1 MRLDL
6 PSVSFRL
13 SMNRC
18 SEYQGREV
26 CTMKDYKLGLLTE
39 EDINGISETVELVQD
54 VDVAGVDWR
63 GAGYSMGAV
72 GAVWAGVGAMM

>member
-1 MRLDL
+1 
-6 PSVSFRL
+6 
-13 SMNRC
+13 
-18 SEYQGREV
+18 
-26 CTMKDYKLGLLTE
+26 MKDYKLGLLTE